1 MAERILLTGA
11 SGVLGRALVA
21 PLAAQGALHAA
32 ARRIPPDAAG
42 AIWHAADLLD
52 EGAARAL
59 IRDIRPT
66 LLVHAAWY
74 VAHGAFWTAP
84 ENEAWVEA
92 SDALA
97 AAFVAAGGRRMLG
110 IGSCAEYALSDGADA
125 APWPEARRID
135 PATAYGRA
143 KADLAARL
151 ARRGGFE
158 LAWARL
164 FLLFGPGEHPDR
176 LVPSVARALAEGRE
190 APLASGR
197 PVRDFASTRF
207 LGQGL
212 AALAGSRVTGPV
224 NVASGEGRSIADVAR
239 VLGQAA
245 GREALLRLGA
255 LPDRPGEVPVMV
267 ADVGRLRREVGFD
280 APPMVEH
287 DLRALL
293 GAFQAQAY
301 PKS

>member
-21 PLAAQGALHAA
+21 PLAAQGTLHAV

-84 ENEAWVEA
+84 ENAAWVEA

-110 IGSCAEYALSDGADA
+110 IGSCAEYALSDGEDA
-125 APWPEARRID
+125 APWPERRRID
-135 PATAYGRA
+135 PATPYGRA
-143 KADLAARL
+143 KADLAVRL
-151 ARRGGFE
+151 ARRDGFE

-207 LGQGL
+207 LGQAL

-224 NVASGEGRSIADVAR
+224 NVASGEGRAIADVAR
-239 VLGQAA
+239 ILGREA
-245 GREALLRLGA
+245 GREALLRFGA

-267 ADVGRLRREVGFD
+267 ADVARLRREVGFD
-280 APPMVEH
+280 APPMVER

-293 GAFQAQAY
+293 ASFQAQAAI
-301 PKS
+301 KG

>member
-11 SGVLGRALVA
+11 SGVLGRALLA
-21 PLAAQGALHAA
+21 PLAARGTLHAV
-32 ARRIPPDAAG
+32 ARRIPADAAG
-42 AIWHAADLLD
+42 AMWYAVDLLD

-84 ENEAWVEA
+84 ENAAWVEA

-97 AAFVAAGGRRMLG
+97 AAFAAAGGRRMLG
-110 IGSCAEYALSDGADA
+110 IGSCAEYALSDGEDA
-125 APWPEARRID
+125 APWSERRRID
-135 PATAYGRA
+135 PATPYGRA

-151 ARRGGFE
+151 GLRGGFE

-176 LVPSVARALAEGRE
+176 LVPSVARAVAEGRE

-212 AALAGSRVTGPV
+212 AALAASRVTGAV
-224 NVASGEGRSIADVAR
+224 NVASGEGRAIADVAR
-239 VLGQAA
+239 ILGRAA
-245 GREALLRLGA
+245 GREALLRFGA

-267 ADVGRLRREVGFD
+267 ADVGRLRQDVGFD
-280 APPMVEH
+280 SPPMVER

-293 GAFQAQAY
+293 AGFQASA
-301 PKS
+301 